1 MSAFD
6 RPNSFGGSL
15 QYRTTGPAGSL
26 GRNVIR
32 APGDFDLDLAVGREF
47 PMRERL
53 KLRVRAQAFKLLNHA
68 NLQAPNTSLTVTT
81 NAAGQPIFSAPGLGL
96 ITPARAA
103 RFLQLVAH
111 RVLMAAGQAWH
122 CCRRGS
128 MYTPSRYVQNLTR
141 ISKWGN
147 SLAVRIPL
155 ALAKQADLNEG
166 EFVSLVLDRDRG
178 IVLQPTRRRYELAE
192 LVAGITPKNRHRE
205 TNWGRPQGEE
215 SW

>member
-1 MSAFD
+1 MIGKTAADVF
-6 RPNSFGGSL
+6 
-15 QYRTTGPAGSL
+15 PAKEAA
-26 GRNVIR
+26 NIH
-32 APGDFDLDLAVGREF
+32 AREN
-47 PMRERL
+47 E
-53 KLRVRAQAFKLLNHA
+53 LL
-68 NLQAPNTSLTVTT
+68 
-81 NAAGQPIFSAPGLGL
+81 AAGQPIFSAPGLGL

-155 ALAKQADLNEG
+155 AIVKAPRAGNAPQQ
-166 EFVSLVLDRDRG
+166 LDMRS
-178 IVLQPTRRRYELAE
+178 RR
-192 LVAGITPKNRHRE
+192 T
-205 TNWGRPQGEE
+205 TDQ
-215 SW
+215 